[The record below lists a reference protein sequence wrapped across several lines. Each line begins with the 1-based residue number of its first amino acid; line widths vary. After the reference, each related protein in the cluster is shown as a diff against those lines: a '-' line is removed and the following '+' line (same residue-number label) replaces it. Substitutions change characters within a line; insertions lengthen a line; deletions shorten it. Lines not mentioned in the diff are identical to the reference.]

1 MAKTQGS
8 DWADDL
14 DDVDVAILRALSDDA
29 DTTNK
34 ALAQRLGLAESTC
47 AHRIR
52 ALRARG
58 VIRDTR
64 ARLDGAALG
73 LPLQAIIRVRLGN
86 HTPEGVRAVYDA
98 LVATPRVLQ
107 VFHVAGMDDFLVHVA
122 VQDATALRDIVLE
135 HITVHAIV
143 RATETQL
150 VFELRDGAGML
161 A

>member
-1 MAKTQGS
+1 MQVPA
-8 DWADDL
+8 WVHDL
-14 DDVDVAILRALSDDA
+14 DETDVAILRALSTDA
-29 DTTNK
+29 DITNK

-64 ARLDGAALG
+64 ARLNGAALG
-73 LPLQAIIRVRLGN
+73 LPLQAIIRVRLGA
-86 HTPEGVRAVYDA
+86 HTPEGVRSVYDA
-98 LVATPRVLQ
+98 LVAIPRVLQ
-107 VFHVAGMDDFLVHVA
+107 VLHLAGMDDFLVHVA
-122 VQDATALRDIVLE
+122 VQDAIALRDIVLE
-135 HITVHAIV
+135 HITVHPIV

-150 VFELRDGAGML
+150 VFEQRDGVGML